1 VPLLDPWIYR
11 QNPALELSQGMGFT
25 LDGVGARRHRLG
37 VETFAWTPWLP
48 KGRWRPAPQPESSQ
62 ELQAIRRTREWCG

>member
-1 VPLLDPWIYR
+1 
-11 QNPALELSQGMGFT
+11 MGFT